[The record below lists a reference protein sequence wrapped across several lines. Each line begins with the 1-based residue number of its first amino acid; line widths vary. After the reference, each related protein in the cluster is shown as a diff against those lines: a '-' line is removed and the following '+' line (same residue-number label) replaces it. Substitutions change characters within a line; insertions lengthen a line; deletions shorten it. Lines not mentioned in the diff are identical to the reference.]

1 MKLSAILLSLQLLAT
16 NKVAANEDQKGS
28 LRASKPKGSN
38 KNLHPFEVHDSVSP
52 SGGTINDQFES
63 LGATTLDDHRS
74 LSQDEACNPENSFLV
89 FTGHDEAC
97 SWKKGWVNIT
107 WSPAFVYEVSTEELI
122 WCGDYTYDVFVG
134 RGDREDNIYEGLEI
148 DQLIDGTT
156 WDHYETAETN
166 LIVENYEAG
175 ENYHILVTARTSR
188 GHSSFNRKPAEI
200 EMSRTD
206 PVWKDDYEGWMNM
219 PHPKE
224 GEFDVDTRVDLD
236 GRQVVTFFGPSI
248 PQSVRDILPN
258 YHIYIFT
265 SGGESDFGRAVQLL
279 VDTEDI
285 IEWVYE
291 PADLSAVFEE
301 MEVTMDVH
309 DTAHGANLDDYEEH
323 VDLDP
328 AEDDELE
335 EMLEN
340 MTVEQRMHLCKHAY
354 PDRELF
360 DCFRNDP
367 EEELEE
373 FGRMLMTISED
384 NPQGRVLFRRC
395 CRRLKKAVKKVKKVA
410 KKVTKVVVNTAGK
423 VAEKVKDVVE
433 AIADAEISIDRTQTF
448 LSIEK
453 GGKMSCFDDQLQV
466 GIGFDASAN
475 AQLKITVGIFD
486 LDIDAEIRFFGGIG
500 VQAYGFLDA
509 SIERIF
515 KPDPVVLFET
525 SNDVII
531 QVGPV
536 PILITHRP
544 SVSAFLE
551 ASLNVEAQALI
562 PVSFGYDYELK
573 FMFKDGK
580 SSVAQS
586 FDRRD
591 PPEEDPVFEARLA
604 FEADVGVALEWQV
617 LFFRLIQASLA
628 VDVGLNLETE
638 VSTNLDTILI
648 TQPYFYV
655 LDRFNVDFF
664 IRLRAALGLNDDI
677 GDAIKDIKGDKDS
690 DSKLC
695 EFRAVPYE
703 IPSFEAEDPNVPD
716 IFVDAVSKAQADGK
730 SEDEM
735 TLGDFLAE
743 AGVEDKYTGKKQK
756 LTGPQK
762 DLSINF
768 ELFREDFTLLGIPDV
783 SLKASGEAQFCTNG
797 NAIVLPMKSIL
808 STTGLALKGII
819 DGEWFVNLDGDL
831 FGEDTPWT
839 VAGGDTGSPVMTL
852 ELPRSAASSDG
863 LFQIDENASVFYRA
877 TPQLLPFPPN
887 SLFAKGLLADLF
899 PEVVPFECCEDV
911 DCSQRNEASTGISF
925 MCNSNRQ
932 CEEVAEGTGGGGLGS
947 ESESSGGSSGTT
959 DTQDSSLT
967 VFVTSN
973 RFNGGQI
980 GGLEGADDK
989 CQAEADLAGLS
1000 GTYVAWLS
1008 DSTTDAVNRLSNP
1021 SGLPY
1026 ELVSGATIADNVD
1039 DLIDGEVPAFI
1050 NVDAFGTTQKRGN
1063 RVFTG
1068 TGTNGKRAGP
1078 WCDDWTS
1085 GEKGANGRLAVMDSR
1100 SAAKFWTNRGP
1111 SSCGSSWR
1119 LYCFQQDF

>member
-52 SGGTINDQFES
+52 SGGTIKDQFES

-716 IFVDAVSKAQADGK
+716 IFIDAVSKAQADGK

-762 DLSINF
+762 DFSINF

-839 VAGGDTGSPVMTL
+839 VAGGDTGSPAITL
-852 ELPRSAASSDG
+852 ELPRSAASDGLFQIDENASVFYRATPQLLPFPPNSLFAKGLLADLFPEVVPFDGEWFVNLDGDLFGEDTPWTVAGGDTGSPVMALELPRSAASDG

-989 CQAEADLAGLS
+989 CQA
-1000 GTYVAWLS
+1000 
-1008 DSTTDAVNRLSNP
+1008 
-1021 SGLPY
+1021 
-1026 ELVSGATIADNVD
+1026 
-1039 DLIDGEVPAFI
+1039 
-1050 NVDAFGTTQKRGN
+1050 
-1063 RVFTG
+1063 
-1068 TGTNGKRAGP
+1068 
-1078 WCDDWTS
+1078 
-1085 GEKGANGRLAVMDSR
+1085 
-1100 SAAKFWTNRGP
+1100 
-1111 SSCGSSWR
+1111 
-1119 LYCFQQDF
+1119 